1 MLHLCNVN
9 LNTKKMAAIIQSFTL
24 YGYKIVHQIF
34 NNHYV
39 QLATQNLSVDFVLIA
54 IVVETKKMIGK

>member
-1 MLHLCNVN
+1 
-9 LNTKKMAAIIQSFTL
+9 MAAIIQSFTL

-39 QLATQNLSVDFVLIA
+39 QLATQNLSVDFVLMA